1 VIPLLSLALLAHL
14 VSGQVGAPAAP
25 RQADD
30 GFQCGNRLIT
40 LGDLKSEVL
49 FVCGSPLLRDQH
61 REVRGEGNAR
71 VTVLIDVWTY
81 DAGPHR
87 FLRTLTFENGR
98 LVEILAA
105 RMAR

>member
-1 VIPLLSLALLAHL
+1 MIPLFSLALLAHL
-14 VSGQVGAPAAP
+14 VSGQVGAPASP

-40 LGDLKSEVL
+40 LGDLKSDVL
-49 FVCGSPLLRDQH
+49 LVCGSPLIRDQH
-61 REVRGEGNAR
+61 REVRGEGRER

-81 DAGPHR
+81 DAGPHS

-98 LVEILAA
+98 LVEILAGQLA
-105 RMAR
+105 R